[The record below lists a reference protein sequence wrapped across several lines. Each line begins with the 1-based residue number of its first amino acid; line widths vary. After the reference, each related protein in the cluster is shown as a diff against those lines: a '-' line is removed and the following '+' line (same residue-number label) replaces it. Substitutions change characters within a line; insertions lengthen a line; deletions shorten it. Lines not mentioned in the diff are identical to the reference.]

1 MKSKKEMWLEFINI
15 ILATTAVSM
24 MIMWVAIYSGVK

>member
-1 MKSKKEMWLEFINI
+1 MKNNWLEFINI

-24 MIMWVAIYSGVK
+24 LIFIVAITSGIK